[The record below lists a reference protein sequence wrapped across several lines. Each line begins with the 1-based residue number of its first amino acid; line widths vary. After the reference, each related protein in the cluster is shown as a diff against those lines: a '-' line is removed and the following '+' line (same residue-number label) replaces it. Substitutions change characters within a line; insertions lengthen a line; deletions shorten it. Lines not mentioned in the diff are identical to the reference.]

1 VKSANDGARVLVV
14 GAGFAGLA
22 TVSRLARGGMRV
34 TLADRH
40 IYSTFQPLLYQ
51 VATAGLAPS
60 DVAYPLRGFAHKY
73 GARFRHGDLAHV
85 DTDGRIAEFADGGQL
100 EYDYLILAT
109 GVTAGFFGITGA
121 AEYSHALYTL
131 HDAATMRARIL
142 AGLELLSLEGVRRD
156 VTVTIVGGGATGVE
170 LAGTLAE
177 FRNIGLPSSYPD
189 IDPQCVHIRLVEQ
202 APVLLTP
209 YVPPLQE
216 YAREQL
222 VKRGVDLHLNATI
235 KEITADRLIL
245 ADGQELPS
253 DLTAWAAGVAGPP
266 EAGKWGL
273 PQGKGGRLLT
283 RPDLRVEGQDRIFA
297 IGDIALTG
305 EHPVPQLA
313 QPALQMGRHA
323 AVQIRRLEAGQDTVP
338 FRYHDKGTMATIGS
352 RSAVVELNHGIR
364 FRGTIAWLAWLAL
377 HLVTLLGGR
386 NRITALI
393 NLSSRYLSWRRG
405 GGIIVG
411 DDPPAQNAEGN

>member
-1 VKSANDGARVLVV
+1 MKSANDGARVLVV

-142 AGLELLSLEGVRRD
+142 AGLERLSLEGVRKD

-273 PQGKGGRLLT
+273 PQGKGGRLLS

-305 EHPVPQLA
+305 DHPVPQLA

-377 HLVTLLGGR
+377 HLITLLGGR

>member
-1 VKSANDGARVLVV
+1 
-14 GAGFAGLA
+14 
-22 TVSRLARGGMRV
+22 M
-34 TLADRH
+34 
-40 IYSTFQPLLYQ
+40 
-51 VATAGLAPS
+51 
-60 DVAYPLRGFAHKY
+60 
-73 GARFRHGDLAHV
+73 
-85 DTDGRIAEFADGGQL
+85 
-100 EYDYLILAT
+100 
-109 GVTAGFFGITGA
+109 TAGFFGITGA

-142 AGLELLSLEGVRRD
+142 AGLELLSLEGVRKD

-222 VKRGVDLHLNATI
+222 VKRGVDLRLNATI

-305 EHPVPQLA
+305 DHPVPQLA

-377 HLVTLLGGR
+377 HLITLLGGR